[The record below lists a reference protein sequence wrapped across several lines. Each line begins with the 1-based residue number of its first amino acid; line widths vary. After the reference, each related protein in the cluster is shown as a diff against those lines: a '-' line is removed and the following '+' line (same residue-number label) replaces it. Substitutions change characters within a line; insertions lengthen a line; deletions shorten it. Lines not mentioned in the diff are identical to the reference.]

1 MTDDGARSLS
11 DAKDKAAQRHWG
23 PKRGFF
29 SATSFALTATSFA
42 LLFAA
47 TSFALTAFRPQLSD
61 PAATQ
66 HSVFCDFFA
75 VYAAPAS
82 AGQRPHTVTRHGLR
96 MQDTPCALKIEA

>member
-1 MTDDGARSLS
+1 MTDDIERQMTDDGARSLS
-11 DAKDKAAQRHWG
+11 HAKDKAAQRHWG

-42 LLFAA
+42 LLFTA

-66 HSVFCDFFA
+66 HSVFCDVLRFTLRLRA
-75 VYAAPAS
+75 QGS
-82 AGQRPHTVTRHGLR
+82 AHT
-96 MQDTPCALKIEA
+96 Q